1 MIVRAGGVEPLAAY
15 LDKFKNRLSTTL
27 MGNWHPYLRIDPD
40 QPQTR
45 ILFLAGNKGGVDSEG
60 KDQGPGWGYDE
71 EYGLGGDA
79 SMVGMA
85 RYIAVAPRDVAA
97 SLRNLDFGL

>member
-1 MIVRAGGVEPLAAY
+1 
-15 LDKFKNRLSTTL
+15 

-45 ILFLAGNKGGVDSEG
+45 IPFLAGNKGGVGSDEVLTVPRLAEE
-60 KDQGPGWGYDE
+60 DIYGYDT

-85 RYIAVAPRDVAA
+85 RYVAVTPRDVSK
-97 SLRNLDFGL
+97 SLQNLDFEL